1 MLFRKRNP
9 EGHVPAVKRTG
20 STTPMTTPAISPFT
34 AIDAHHHFWRYTPE
48 EYGWIDDSMAILRR
62 DFLPVDLAAE
72 LAPVGVEGVVSVQA
86 RQTLK
91 ETRWLLDHAARHD
104 FIRGVVGWAPLVQP
118 GIEEILAELAGN
130 PKLVALR
137 HVVQAEPDDSFILRE
152 DFNAGIRTLRQ
163 FGLGYDILIFEK
175 HLPQT
180 IRFVD
185 RHPDQVFVVDHI
197 AKPRI
202 REGILSPWRE
212 NIRELA
218 KRPQVYCKLSGLVTE
233 ADPANWSRSTLA
245 PYIETVLE
253 AFGPARLMFG
263 SDWPVCLLGVTYA
276 GWMELA
282 REAVPALSP
291 AEKARI
297 FGGTAK
303 EAYRLD

>member
-1 MLFRKRNP
+1 
-9 EGHVPAVKRTG
+9 
-20 STTPMTTPAISPFT
+20 MTTTATPKIA

-48 EYGWIDDSMAILRR
+48 EYGWMDDSMVVLRR
-62 DFLPVDLAAE
+62 DFLPGDLAAE
-72 LAPVGVEGVVSVQA
+72 LAPAGIQGVVSVQA
-86 RQTLK
+86 RQTQE

-104 FIRGVVGWAPLVQP
+104 FIRGVVGWAPLAQQ
-118 GIEEILAELAGN
+118 GIEEVLSELAGN

>member
-1 MLFRKRNP
+1 
-9 EGHVPAVKRTG
+9 
-20 STTPMTTPAISPFT
+20 MTTTATPKIA

-48 EYGWIDDSMAILRR
+48 EYGWMDDSMVVLRR
-62 DFLPVDLAAE
+62 DFLPGDLAAE
-72 LAPVGVEGVVSVQA
+72 LAPAGIQGVVSVQA
-86 RQTLK
+86 RQTLE

-104 FIRGVVGWAPLVQP
+104 FIRGVVGWAPLAQQ
-118 GIEEILAELAGN
+118 GIEEVLSELAGN